1 MPKDLDWL
9 QRLFSEKTEPP
20 VIRGLNLAL
29 KLADPAKL
37 PLMLW
42 DVVAAQPK
50 IDLAMRELSFLHF
63 ARFVPSWDGT
73 ALMVITEFDGPL
85 EDYVLDFAIVIGDV
99 FDTLLRYVENPPP
112 LPVRE
117 HPSEFLRFV
126 RLWNRVPYGPRRADG
141 SPSLLPGR
149 FDFPIYQAYPDKTVL
164 DIHPHRDPDRLLPP
178 VIDGPAAVVDLDDV
192 QGNILKGYG
201 APHAR
206 HFFLRVRDGA
216 AARPWLAHEFA
227 APDGGY
233 PWKGLTSAAPWPLKP
248 VQAGQRGTKPLKPEL
263 AANIGFTWRGLQ
275 MLMPWRQDDLD
286 EFPTAFRQGAALR
299 AEDNGDTDHSAPEHW
314 RFGNDKDVKLQ
325 VHMVISLYG
334 FDDDDH
340 ALQRACLRLRNDCK
354 VNGLEVLHEQ
364 GTDLRPHDWQRYA
377 PLGPDEDEGKKPDW
391 LGREQFGFRDSI
403 TQPRISGLAA
413 ANDKPDMQPSAS
425 PGEFLL
431 GQDYAS
437 IYGGSSLRGLAP
449 DLAQNGSFGVLRL
462 IEQHVDAFERTVNQ
476 AAADTGEAPDF
487 IKAKLM
493 GRWPGGEP
501 LTPVSHVNSQSN
513 DFDYAPSW
521 EHPAILDDHEGK
533 FCPLG
538 AHIRRTNPRSSRVA
552 GLRHSRR
559 LLRRGMLAQWSD
571 EVRDDKTGK
580 VTAMQRK
587 HGLMGL
593 FFCANLERQ
602 FEFIQRH
609 WIQGSA
615 DSRLRG
621 TQDPIAGIRS
631 KPVRFDLGPGA
642 GNHVIE
648 VPPLVSTRGCL
659 YLFYPGLR
667 MLDSLLP
674 GPEKAEPAM
683 ARKARQPLRDALAR
697 TPRQLL
703 LVALNKLV
711 DAASDSDQLD
721 KWRPKL
727 EEWVPQLLPRRFEGP
742 AKYAEGTR
750 IGQEPKAHWPF
761 KAGKSSFI
769 AEPQKSLQATGK
781 QLPKLI
787 WVSGHRAYWA
797 IDRDLVRSM
806 LETPQ
811 DFRQAPSTALLRG
824 IIRQDGERHGVVA
837 RAVGQAFSIAM
848 APMATY
854 LDDALV
860 DVLPRLWQLDQ
871 FDFVREVAE
880 PVPRRVF
887 WRFFG
892 LPADEVAT
900 CDALAQT
907 MMRYYNLPDGA
918 WEAGRKTYAD
928 ATVRL
933 SGHLGRAL
941 ARAWIA
947 ELRPGQ
953 HSPYDGTLIGEIA
966 RQTKVDL
973 SELPMGSVIPPPLY
987 RMHFP
992 RHEERPL
999 AAMEAV
1005 AVLVQMVL
1013 AGYMSTQFLLGS
1025 AMLNF
1030 LRPDSRSRTGATS
1043 WAQLAALHGQP
1054 RTDGLKLALAEAL
1067 RFDPP
1072 VAIVER
1078 YTASKRDNFEGFA
1091 LPKDAPVHAV
1101 IAVANRQG
1109 RTLDQFH
1116 WDRPRNRHFSLG
1128 HGMHEC
1134 MGAALQD
1141 QISQKVFEVLLDEFP
1156 ALALCRPDATPAWIE
1171 NIYFRGLTT
1180 LPVTRSWT

>member
-9 QRLFSEKTEPP
+9 QKLFSAKSATP

-85 EDYVLDFAIVIGDV
+85 EDYVLDFAIAIGDV

-117 HPSEFLRFV
+117 HPSDFLKFV
-126 RLWNRVPYGPRRADG
+126 RLWNRVPYGPRRSNG
-141 SPSLLPGR
+141 SPSLLPGQ

-164 DIHPHRDPDRLLPP
+164 DIHPHHDPDRLLPP
-178 VIDGPAAVVDLDDV
+178 VVDGPAAVVDLADV

-227 APDGGY
+227 APDSGY
-233 PWKGLTSAAPWPLKP
+233 PWNGLSSAAPWPYKPTSAGSREVEVLKP
-248 VQAGQRGTKPLKPEL
+248 LL
-263 AANIGFTWRGLQ
+263 AANIGFTWLGLQ
-275 MLMPWRQDDLD
+275 ALMPWRQDDLD
-286 EFPTAFRQGAALR
+286 KFPTAFRQGAALR
-299 AEDNGDTDHSAPEHW
+299 AADNGDQGDSAPKHW
-314 RFGNDKDVKLQ
+314 RFGNDKVVEQQ

-334 FDDDDH
+334 FAGQDH
-340 ALQRACLRLRNDCK
+340 VLDQACLRLRNDCES
-354 VNGLEVLHEQ
+354 NGLEVLHEEAANQ
-364 GTDLRPHDWQRYA
+364 P
-377 PLGPDEDEGKKPDW
+377 PDNAN
-391 LGREQFGFRDSI
+391 REPFGYRDSI
-403 TQPRISGLAA
+403 TQPRVSGLAA
-413 ANDKPDMQPSAS
+413 MNDKPDMQPSAS

-431 GQDYAS
+431 GKDYAS
-437 IYGGSSLRGLAP
+437 IYGGSSLRGLAE

-462 IEQHVDAFERTVNQ
+462 IEQHVDAFQQTIAWT
-476 AAADTGEAPDF
+476 AAATGQKPDL
-487 IKAKLM
+487 IMAKLM
-493 GRWPGGEP
+493 GRWPNGRP
-501 LTPVSHVNSQSN
+501 LALDDDVPEALKDIEDDTNA
-513 DFDYAPSW
+513 FDYAPSW
-521 EHPAILDDHEGK
+521 EHPPPNPAAPDDSSGK
-533 FCPLG
+533 RCPLG
-538 AHIRRTNPRSSRVA
+538 AHIRRVNPRSSRVA

-559 LLRRGMLAQWSD
+559 LLRRGMRAEWD
-571 EVRDDKTGK
+571 EKRDDEADGEPRHK
-580 VTAMQRK
+580 Q
-587 HGLMGL
+587 GLMGL

-615 DSRLRG
+615 DNRLRG

-631 KPVRFDLGPGA
+631 TPTRFDLGPGV
-642 GNHVIE
+642 NNVRID
-648 VPPLVSTRGCL
+648 VPPLVTTRGCL

-667 MLDSLLP
+667 MLGSLVP
-674 GPEKAEPAM
+674 GPA
-683 ARKARQPLRDALAR
+683 KARPSQRHEARRPLRDKLAR
-697 TPRQLL
+697 TPQKLL

-711 DAASDSDQLD
+711 DAAGDNGLMD

-742 AKYAEGTR
+742 VKYAAGMR
-750 IGQEPKAHWPF
+750 AGQSPKEDWPT
-761 KAGKSSFI
+761 KAGSSRFI
-769 AEPQKSLQATGK
+769 AEPQKWLRPSAGK
-781 QLPKLI
+781 PLPKLL

-797 IDRDLVRSM
+797 IDRGLVRAI
-806 LETPQ
+806 LACPQ
-811 DFRQAPSTALLRG
+811 DYRQAPSTALLRG
-824 IIRQDGERHGVVA
+824 IIRQDGDRHGRVRRVV
-837 RAVGQAFSIAM
+837 GDAFEIAT
-848 APMATY
+848 APLATY
-854 LDDALV
+854 LDDAIA

-871 FDFVREVAE
+871 FDFVREVAQ

-907 MMRYYNLPDGA
+907 MMRYYNLPGDA
-918 WEAGRKTYAD
+918 WDAGRKTYAD

-933 SGHLGRAL
+933 AGHLGRAL

-947 ELRPGQ
+947 ELTPGDC
-953 HSPYDGTLIGEIA
+953 SPHAGTLIGELA
-966 RQTKVDL
+966 RQTQVDL
-973 SELPMGSVIPPPLY
+973 SELPVGNLVPPPLY

-999 AAMEAV
+999 AAMETV
-1005 AVLVQMVL
+1005 AILVQMVL

-1030 LRPDSRSRTGATS
+1030 LRPDERSGTGATP
-1043 WAQLAALHGQP
+1043 WVQLAALPGGE
-1054 RTDGLKLALAEAL
+1054 RGAALALALDEAR

-1078 YTASKRDNFEGFA
+1078 YTAHRMPNLEGFD
-1091 LPKDAPVHAV
+1091 LPRDAPIHAV
-1101 IAVANRQG
+1101 IAAANRQG
-1109 RTLDQFH
+1109 KTLDRFL
-1116 WDRPRNRHFSLG
+1116 WDRPETRNFSLG
-1128 HGMHEC
+1128 HGLHEC
-1134 MGAALQD
+1134 IGGALQQQIAHRVFD
-1141 QISQKVFEVLLDEFP
+1141 QLLDEFP
-1156 ALALCRPDATPAWIE
+1156 ALALCRPDAVPAWIQ

-1180 LPVTRSWT
+1180 LPVTRDWT

>member
-117 HPSEFLRFV
+117 HPSDFLRFV

-178 VIDGPAAVVDLDDV
+178 VIDGPAAMVDLDDV

-227 APDGGY
+227 APDSGY

-248 VQAGQRGTKPLKPEL
+248 QL
-263 AANIGFTWRGLQ
+263 AANIGFTWLGLQ

-299 AEDNGDTDHSAPEHW
+299 AEDNGDEGSSAPEHW
-314 RFGNDKDVKLQ
+314 RFGNDKDVEQQ
-325 VHMVISLYG
+325 VHVVISLYG
-334 FDDDDH
+334 FNDDGH
-340 ALQRACLRLRNDCK
+340 ALQQACLRLRNDCK
-354 VNGLEVLHEQ
+354 INGLTVLHEQ
-364 GTDLRPHDWQRYA
+364 GLDLMPRDWQKYQH
-377 PLGPDEDEGKKPDW
+377 PDKSDDW
-391 LGREQFGFRDSI
+391 IGREQFGFKDSI

-431 GQDYAS
+431 GKDYAS

-462 IEQHVDAFERTVNQ
+462 IEQHVDDFEQAVNQ
-476 AAADTGEAPDF
+476 AAADTGQAADF

-493 GRWPGGEP
+493 GRWPSGEP
-501 LTPVSHVNSQSN
+501 LSPASHVSEQSN
-513 DFDYAPSW
+513 AFDYAPSW
-521 EHPAILDDHEGK
+521 EHPKTVDDHEGN

-559 LLRRGMLAQWSD
+559 LLRRGMLANWSD
-571 EVRDDKTGK
+571 TVTDETTGK
-580 VTAMQRK
+580 VATQRK

-602 FEFIQRH
+602 FEFIQRN

-642 GNHVIE
+642 GNHVMD
-648 VPPLVSTRGCL
+648 VPPLVTTRGCL

-674 GPEKAEPAM
+674 GSDKPPAM
-683 ARKARQPLRDALAR
+683 AERTPRDLLRPLRQTLAR
-697 TPRQLL
+697 TPRHLL
-703 LVALNKLV
+703 LLALNKLV
-711 DAASDSDQLD
+711 DAAGDSDQLD

-727 EEWVPQLLPRRFEGP
+727 EEWVPQLLPRRFDGP
-742 AKYAEGTR
+742 ATYAAGHRT
-750 IGQEPKAHWPF
+750 GQSPKKDWPF
-761 KAGKSSFI
+761 KAGSSSFI
-769 AEPQKSLQATGK
+769 AEPQKALKPTGK
-781 QLPKLI
+781 KLPKVL

-797 IDRDLVRSM
+797 IDRELVGAI
-806 LETPQ
+806 LAQPQ

-824 IIRQDGERHGVVA
+824 IIRQDGERHGLV
-837 RAVGQAFSIAM
+837 RNAVGRAFTNSTEHI
-848 APMATY
+848 ATY
-854 LDDALV
+854 LNDALV
-860 DVLPRLWQLDQ
+860 EVLPRLWQLDQ
-871 FDFVREVAE
+871 FDFVREVAQ

-933 SGHLGRAL
+933 SAHLGRAL

-947 ELRPGQ
+947 ELRPGH
-953 HSPYDGTLIGEIA
+953 HSLYDGTLIGEIA

-973 SELPMGSVIPPPLY
+973 SELPVGSAIPPPLY

-992 RHEERPL
+992 GHDNRPL
-999 AAMEAV
+999 AALEAV
-1005 AVLVQMVL
+1005 AVLTQIVL

-1025 AMLNF
+1025 AALNF
-1030 LRPDSRSRTGATS
+1030 LRPDPRTKTGKAGKTP
-1043 WAQLAALHGQP
+1043 WRQLADLHGEP
-1054 RTDGLKLALAEAL
+1054 RTASLKLALAEAV

-1078 YTASKRDNFEGFA
+1078 YTARAMDDLEGFA
-1091 LPKDAPVHAV
+1091 MPKDAPIHAV
-1101 IAVANRQG
+1101 IAAANRQG
-1109 RTLDQFH
+1109 PGMDQFH
-1116 WDRPRNRHFSLG
+1116 WDRPKNDNLSLG
-1128 HGMHEC
+1128 YGMHEC
-1134 MGAALQD
+1134 IGRFLQD
-1141 QISQKVFEVLLDEFP
+1141 QIATRVFDVLLDEFP
-1156 ALALCRPDATPAWIE
+1156 ALALCRPDAMPAWIE

-1180 LPVTRSWT
+1180 LPVTRDRT

>member
-29 KLADPAKL
+29 KLADPSKL

-50 IDLAMRELSFLHF
+50 IDLAMRKLSFLHF

-99 FDTLLRYVENPPP
+99 FDTLLGYVENPPP

-117 HPSEFLRFV
+117 HPSDFLKFV

-192 QGNILKGYG
+192 QGNILKGYRATG
-201 APHAR
+201 GR
-206 HFFLRVRDGA
+206 HVFLRVRDGA
-216 AARPWLAHEFA
+216 AARTWLVQSFA
-227 APDGGY
+227 NPKHDY
-233 PWKGLTSAAPWPLKP
+233 PWKGLTNATPWPLNDAHTP
-248 VQAGQRGTKPLKPEL
+248 TKPAV
-263 AANIGFTWRGLQ
+263 AANIGFTWLGLQ
-275 MLMPWRQDDLD
+275 MLMPWRQAELD
-286 EFPTAFRQGAALR
+286 KFPTAFRQGAASR
-299 AEDNGDTDHSAPEHW
+299 AAANGDEGDSAPEKW
-314 RFGNDKDVKLQ
+314 RFGNDGEAHQ
-325 VHMVISLYG
+325 QIHIVITLYG
-334 FDDDDH
+334 FGTAGRPDA
-340 ALQRACLRLRNDCK
+340 ALDSACARLLNDCE
-354 VNGLEVLHEQ
+354 VHGLEPVCGDQ
-364 GTDLRPHDWQRYA
+364 QV
-377 PLGPDEDEGKKPDW
+377 EGLPSGKEP
-391 LGREQFGFRDSI
+391 FGYRDSI
-403 TQPRISGLAA
+403 SQPRISGLAA
-413 ANDKPDMQPSAS
+413 VNSRPDMQPAAS

-431 GQDYAS
+431 GQDYTS

-462 IEQHVDAFERTVNQ
+462 IEQHVGAFENAIAK
-476 AAADTGEAPDF
+476 AASETGLNAGF
-487 IKAKLM
+487 IRAKLM
-493 GRWPGGEP
+493 GRWPDGQP
-501 LTPVSHVNSQSN
+501 LSLTGKSLRPSAHLTSDN
-513 DFDYAPSW
+513 DFDYAPTW
-521 EHPAILDDHEGK
+521 EHPELVTNDPDGER
-533 FCPLG
+533 CPLG
-538 AHIRRTNPRSSRVA
+538 AHIRRVNPRSARVA

-559 LLRRGMLAQWSD
+559 LLRRGMLAQWD
-571 EVRDDKTGK
+571 EKTTNEKTGEETK
-580 VTAMQRK
+580 QRK
-587 HGLMGL
+587 RGLMGL

-667 MLDSLLP
+667 MLESLLP
-674 GPEKAEPAM
+674 GTEKARPAV
-683 ARKARQPLRDALAR
+683 AHNARQPLRDALAR

-711 DAASDSDQLD
+711 DAASDSERLD

-742 AKYAEGTR
+742 AKYADGTR
-750 IGQEPKAHWPF
+750 IGQEPKAHWPL

-769 AEPQKSLQATGK
+769 AEPQKSLHATGK

-806 LETPQ
+806 LDTPQ

-837 RAVGQAFSIAM
+837 RAVRQAFSIAT

-854 LDDALV
+854 LDDALI

-892 LPADEVAT
+892 LPADEVVT

-907 MMRYYNLPDGA
+907 MMRYYNLPDEA

-947 ELRPGQ
+947 ELRPGH

-973 SELPMGSVIPPPLY
+973 SELPMGSIVPPPLN

-1030 LRPDSRSRTGATS
+1030 LRPDSRSRKGETS
-1043 WAQLAALHGQP
+1043 WAQLAALKGQP

-1116 WDRPRNRHFSLG
+1116 WDRPKNRHFSLG

-1141 QISQKVFEVLLDEFP
+1141 QISRRVLEVLLDEFP
-1156 ALALCRPDATPAWIE
+1156 ALTLCRPDARPAWIE

-1180 LPVTRSWT
+1180 LPVTRNRT